1 MRVSCGLDDRFLYLT
16 SKGGEGMV
24 KAEKPAGPDDDDL
37 TSLTWLQDKNLLKGM
52 NLRTASNAGA
62 QGSPTSDYVDEGSCC
77 STGEPPASDSSG
89 CSSSGRSPASPG
101 SAIAVAATA
110 TATGTTPGTTPV
122 TGAAAVAV
130 MAARGKHPQHV
141 PYDPLV
147 HVNSKPPYSFS
158 CLIFMAIEDSPGHAL
173 PVKEIYAWILDHF
186 PYFKNA
192 PTGWKNSVRHNL
204 SLNKCFRKVE
214 KAPQNLGKG
223 SLWMVDPMYRPNLV
237 QALAK
242 SPFHPYSTIVSRT
255 ASVNS
260 SPGSGSLPSTPA
272 KAPPSPGRAARQ
284 QSPPATAASSS
295 GNGSGCGS
303 NSSSVSTGSANSNS
317 NSNNNNSS
325 TGTNSNSSTTSN
337 TSTSVSPAS
346 ANNSNNSNNNNNNNN
361 NSNNNVPDPTL
372 FPFLSRRLALSTTPQ
387 SGSPP
392 PSQPSAQVSR
402 DDSLD
407 DVDAA
412 AAMLALKHAHLR
424 IPRRD
429 DWYKRLREE
438 TSEAVGLRKKM
449 RVSSRPGQTEE
460 RMVITTSPSED
471 HTYSAALNLSARSSG
486 TVAVSTTPAGPHGP
500 HAPPSTTSSP
510 DEAFEE
516 GSDSDDGTDGKN
528 TRLGRGATVDTVPSV
543 TSAHRILYNHQ
554 DRGDTSDEERRKI
567 AEGADALLN
576 LAGIRTDGGALSP
589 PTSLVAPSPAPLPL
603 QNPAPAPQTTQPP
616 PSSVYSGPRSR
627 RRKKPPPPSSR
638 AIATQKYQH
647 HRSSSGHGSGSHGE
661 KRGSGSSTSSRR

>member
-1 MRVSCGLDDRFLYLT
+1 MTRLESERIEILE
-16 SKGGEGMV
+16 GGEGMV

-272 KAPPSPGRAARQ
+272 KAPPSPGSAARQ

-295 GNGSGCGS
+295 GNGSGGGSSGGS
-303 NSSSVSTGSANSNS
+303 N
-317 NSNNNNSS
+317 
-325 TGTNSNSSTTSN
+325 
-337 TSTSVSPAS
+337 
-346 ANNSNNSNNNNNNNN
+346 
-361 NSNNNVPDPTL
+361 NNNVPDPTL

-486 TVAVSTTPAGPHGP
+486 IVAVSTTPAGPHGP

-661 KRGSGSSTSSRR
+661 KRGSGSSTTSRR

>member
-1 MRVSCGLDDRFLYLT
+1 M
-16 SKGGEGMV
+16 

-101 SAIAVAATA
+101 SAVAVAATSTPVG
-110 TATGTTPGTTPV
+110 TASGATPV

-173 PVKEIYAWILDHF
+173 PVKEIYSWILDHF

-214 KAPQNLGKG
+214 KAPNLGKG

-272 KAPPSPGRAARQ
+272 KVPLSPGRAARQ
-284 QSPPATAASSS
+284 QSPPASAASGS
-295 GNGSGCGS
+295 GNGSSGSSSS
-303 NSSSVSTGSANSNS
+303 NSSSVSTGSN
-317 NSNNNNSS
+317 NSNNTS
-325 TGTNSNSSTTSN
+325 TNSNSSTTSN
-337 TSTSVSPAS
+337 TSTSVSPGS
-346 ANNSNNSNNNNNNNN
+346 AATPTAAPNN
-361 NSNNNVPDPTL
+361 NNNVPDPTL

-392 PSQPSAQVSR
+392 PSQPSSQLSR
-402 DDSLD
+402 DDSPE
-407 DVDAA
+407 DVEDAA
-412 AAMLALKHAHLR
+412 AAMLILKHAHLR
-424 IPRRD
+424 MPRKD
-429 DWYKRLREE
+429 DWFKRLREE
-438 TSEAVGLRKKM
+438 TSEALGLRKKM
-449 RVSSRPGQTEE
+449 RVSSRSGQTEE

-516 GSDSDDGTDGKN
+516 GSDSDDGTDGKT
-528 TRLGRGATVDTVPSV
+528 TRLGRGATIDTVPCV
-543 TSAHRILYNHQ
+543 MSAHRILYNHH

-576 LAGIRTDGGALSP
+576 LAGIRTDGGPLSP
-589 PTSLVAPSPAPLPL
+589 PPSLVTPSPAPPPHDPP
-603 QNPAPAPQTTQPP
+603 PAPKASQPS

-638 AIATQKYQH
+638 AVVTHKYQH
-647 HRSSSGHGSGSHGE
+647 HRSSSGHGSGSHAE